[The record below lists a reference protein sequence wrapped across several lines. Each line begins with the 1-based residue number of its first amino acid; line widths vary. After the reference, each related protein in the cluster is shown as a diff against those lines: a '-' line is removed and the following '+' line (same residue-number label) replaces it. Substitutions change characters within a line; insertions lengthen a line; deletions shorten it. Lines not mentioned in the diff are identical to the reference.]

1 MDKDQMTN
9 EENYHFDVAGFLH
22 IPGVLNSG
30 EVSRVNP
37 EKGLDKKGWQ
47 VKDPEIKAADVV
59 VLDRD
64 YASDDVLRRIQ
75 SIGTPYVVVGADGL
89 TWSACLRPTIAIL
102 RGDSNRRV
110 TESTSTVEEE
120 AGGALKE

>member
-1 MDKDQMTN
+1 M
-9 EENYHFDVAGFLH
+9 AGVVVVGSSAAVDE
-22 IPGVLNSG
+22 GVRKLKAAG
-30 EVSRVNP
+30 CEVSRVNP
-37 EKGLDKKGWQ
+37 EKGLDKKWWQ

>member
-1 MDKDQMTN
+1 M
-9 EENYHFDVAGFLH
+9 AGVVVVGSSAAVDE
-22 IPGVLNSG
+22 GVRKLKAAG
-30 EVSRVNP
+30 CEVSRVNP

>member
-1 MDKDQMTN
+1 M
-9 EENYHFDVAGFLH
+9 AGVVVVGSSAAVDE
-22 IPGVLNSG
+22 GVRKLKAAG
-30 EVSRVNP
+30 CEVSRVNP

-64 YASDDVLRRIQ
+64 YASDDVLWRIQ